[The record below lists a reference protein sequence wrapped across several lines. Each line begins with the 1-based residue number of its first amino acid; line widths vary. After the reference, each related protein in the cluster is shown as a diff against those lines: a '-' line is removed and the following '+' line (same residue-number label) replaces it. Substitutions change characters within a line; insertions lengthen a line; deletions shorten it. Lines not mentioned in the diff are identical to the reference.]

1 MDGNVHVSLT
11 YKLSLNI
18 EIHIPQRRQV
28 PLTAPSL
35 PAQIAETPNGSL
47 NGNITSGMNGG
58 VNGGV
63 NGGMNGGISPTD
75 VSGGVWNTHNV
86 TSSTPG
92 FEDDL
97 PSNGGYRRFNS

>member
-1 MDGNVHVSLT
+1 
-11 YKLSLNI
+11 
-18 EIHIPQRRQV
+18 
-28 PLTAPSL
+28 
-35 PAQIAETPNGSL
+35 
-47 NGNITSGMNGG
+47 MNGG

-63 NGGMNGGISPTD
+63 NGGMNGGMNGGISPTD